1 MGVKIERSGAA
12 ALVILDW
19 QEQRNALGPDEANE
33 VAAAIREAG
42 SDPAVCGLVLTGE
55 GAFCAGGN
63 LKGAVTRTGMPE
75 EQRRQVVYGA
85 FQSLTRSLLEVP
97 VPTVAAI
104 DGAAVGMGFDMALA
118 CDSRFIGPKGWCM
131 QGWGR
136 VGLVPGTGGELMLRL
151 RAPGLLWRLLE
162 TQERIDA
169 QAAEHWNIG
178 EGCGDAASA
187 RERAVAR
194 VNALAPMSRQAL
206 ESYVKLHREALR
218 AQIEAHLGTAVD
230 LQLKLLASPE
240 FKQRVAAVVK

>member
-1 MGVKIERSGAA
+1 MGVKIERSDAA
-12 ALVILDW
+12 AIIVLDW
-19 QEQRNALGPDEANE
+19 QEQRNALGPDEAAE
-33 VAAAIREAG
+33 VAAAIRQAG
-42 SDPAVCGLVLTGE
+42 SDPAVCGLVLTGN

-63 LKGAVTRTGMPE
+63 LKGAVNRSGMPE

-97 VPTVAAI
+97 VPTVAAV

-162 TQERIDA
+162 TQERIDG
-169 QAAEHWNIG
+169 QAAERWNIG
-178 EGCGDAASA
+178 ESCGDAASA

-206 ESYVKLHREALR
+206 EGYVKLHREALR
-218 AQIEAHLGTAVD
+218 SQIEAHLGAAVD